1 LSGIRSNFKM
11 SLFNEKSPQERDL
24 TPPQSNLTGV
34 LLSDMLP
41 SGAVSPK
48 NSEEMRILEIDPAR
62 CKPWQFHNR
71 DIAWLTKERCLDLML
86 SIQKNGQLEPA
97 LVRKIKDDPEYDF
110 EIIYGVRRWFVCS
123 QIPNQ
128 KLLARITSADDKT
141 CMILMHTENADS
153 KDISDFERACSFS
166 QQMKSGMFKNQTE
179 MAEAMSLS
187 QGTISKMIKAAE
199 IFEHKWIETLFHNKL
214 DIPIKHAYSLSIL
227 LKKNEAYECI
237 KKEAGI
243 IQTEKAER
251 SLSAAAI
258 LKRLIAQGKPNL
270 YKPTE
275 PTFLTMNNK
284 PIVSFRQDKLGK
296 FYIVIENQAKG
307 FSYCEIEAACVK
319 AIKNYLSA

>member
-1 LSGIRSNFKM
+1 MTS
-11 SLFNEKSPQERDL
+11 FNEKFPQGTEL
-24 TPPQSNLTGV
+24 TPPQPSLEAGTFLFNA
-34 LLSDMLP
+34 LS
-41 SGAVSPK
+41 ASPASAK
-48 NSEEMRILEIDPAR
+48 NSDEMRIFEIDPAR
-62 CKPWQFHNR
+62 CKPWKFHNR

-97 LVRKIKDDPEYDF
+97 LVRKIQGDADYDF
-110 EIIYGVRRWFVCS
+110 EIVYGVRRWFVCS
-123 QIPNQ
+123 QIPQQ
-128 KLLARITSADDKT
+128 KLLARITAADDKT

-179 MAEAMSLS
+179 MAEAMGLS

-199 IFEHKWIETLFHNKL
+199 IFEHEWIKSLFHNKL

-227 LKKNEAYECI
+227 LKKNETYQCI
-237 KKEAGI
+237 KKEADI
-243 IQTEKAER
+243 IQTEKIER
-251 SLSAAAI
+251 PLPAATI

-270 YKPTE
+270 YRSTE
-275 PTFLTMNNK
+275 PTFLTMNDK

-307 FSYCEIEAACVK
+307 FNYSEIEAACVK
-319 AIKNYLSA
+319 AIKDYLFA

>member
-1 LSGIRSNFKM
+1 MNS
-11 SLFNEKSPQERDL
+11 FNENSPQEGEL
-24 TPPQSNLTGV
+24 TPPRPNFEGD
-34 LLSDMLP
+34 LLSDAL
-41 SGAVSPK
+41 V
-48 NSEEMRILEIDPAR
+48 NSTVFSINSDEMRIFEIDPAR
-62 CKPWQFHNR
+62 CKPWKFHNR

-97 LVRKIKDDPEYDF
+97 LVRRIQNDPKYDF

-123 QIPNQ
+123 QIPDQ
-128 KLLARITSADDKT
+128 KLLARITTADDKT

-179 MAEAMSLS
+179 MAEAMNLS

-199 IFEHKWIETLFHNKL
+199 IFEHKWIESLFHNKL

-227 LKKNEAYECI
+227 LKKNETYDCI
-237 KKEAGI
+237 KREAEI
-243 IQTEKAER
+243 MRTEKVER
-251 SLSAAAI
+251 PLSATAI

-270 YKPTE
+270 YKSTE
-275 PTFLTMNNK
+275 PTFLTVNNK

-296 FYIVIENQAKG
+296 FYIVIENHAKDLN
-307 FSYCEIEAACVK
+307 YPEIEAACVK
-319 AIKNYLSA
+319 AIKDYLSA